1 MKNALEKLVV
11 REYDRLAPTVSDFCG
26 CDMCRDDVLA
36 LALNHLTPI
45 YVAQRK
51 GEIITSVVME
61 TEQQRADVS
70 VALLDAFR
78 RVHAEPRVGHM

>member
-1 MKNALEKLVV
+1 MRNALEKLVA
-11 REYDRLAPTVSDFCG
+11 REYERLEQTVSGFCG

-61 TEQQRADVS
+61 TEQNRADVS
-70 VALLDAFR
+70 IALLDAFR
-78 RVHAEPRVGHM
+78 RVHAEPRVGHS

>member
-1 MKNALEKLVV
+1 MRNALEKLVAQ
-11 REYDRLAPTVSDFCG
+11 EYERLKPTVSGFCG
-26 CDMCRDDVLA
+26 CDMCREDVLA

-61 TEQQRADVS
+61 SEQCRADVS
-70 VALLDAFR
+70 IALLDAFR
-78 RVHAEPRVGHM
+78 RVHAAPRMGHM